1 MGAGAAT
8 TAKIEAKVVVG
19 EDKGKQIN
27 KKPLA
32 KKAPIVTDSQDKNS
46 EKVPE
51 KRIINDG
58 NVADSPDAKIAN
70 NKLKRLVSC
79 LKIN

>member
-1 MGAGAAT
+1 MGAGAT
-8 TAKIEAKVVVG
+8 TAKIEAKVVVVG

-32 KKAPIVTDSQDKNS
+32 KKAPIMTDSQDKNS

-51 KRIINDG
+51 KLIINDG